1 MTEDTLFDLPPGVD
15 PDPAPSLPEE
25 LTRAH
30 TITGHAHPVTS
41 HVAAARALPRTG
53 TQRRVIY
60 DLIAGRGLTGA
71 TDDEVADLT
80 GIPPNSV
87 RPRRVELWQQ
97 GLIARSGVTREN
109 GHGNPCDVWVDATLA
124 P

>member
-1 MTEDTLFDLPPGVD
+1 MTDPTLFDTPPQTDLVAD
-15 PDPAPSLPEE
+15 
-25 LTRAH
+25 LTRPH

-41 HVAAARALPRTG
+41 HVAAARALPRSG
-53 TQRRVIY
+53 TQRRTIY

-109 GHGNPCDVWVDATLA
+109 GHGNPCDVWIDATLA